1 MASLPERN
9 QSSLSSITWGQLS
22 GLVFPR
28 FPSKLTKVEVPQ
40 PFLILGI
47 LVLHIIGAGHVL
59 HALFS
64 VRTPSATIA
73 WMISLLTFPWITI
86 PFYWVFGRNT
96 LSGYVQARKSDDELL
111 NSQVDA
117 LETSIKL
124 HRLEPTTPFLKTA
137 VQLAGMPLTRGNDA
151 DLLIDG
157 AEIFERIFQSIAQ
170 AQDYLL
176 IHFYIIKEDRVGT
189 RFKDALIERAQAGVR
204 VYFLFDEFGSN
215 KLPDSYLEELA
226 AAGVECCPFGRT
238 RRWWS
243 RLQLNF
249 RNHRKIVVIDGN
261 DAFIGGANVGD
272 EYLGRS
278 EKFGD
283 WRDTH
288 LRLQGPAV
296 QAVQLVFLE
305 DWYWATHR
313 IPSLDWHCCPEKE
326 DASIAIV
333 PTGPS
338 DERPSFQ
345 LLIAE
350 AANTTREKLWIASP
364 YFVPDD
370 GILTALQTAA
380 LRGVDVRILLP
391 EKPDHILVWLSSFT
405 YYHQT
410 LPNGIRMFRYSDGF
424 MHQKAFLIDNQTA
437 AIGTGNLDNRSL
449 RLNFEITAI
458 LTAQEHVYE
467 VAGMFA
473 EDFDRAREV
482 DRDEFMEKPL
492 YFKLAAKLARLLAPI
507 Q

>member
-1 MASLPERN
+1 MDL
-9 QSSLSSITWGQLS
+9 
-22 GLVFPR
+22 
-28 FPSKLTKVEVPQ
+28 PQ
-40 PFLILGI
+40 PVLILGI
-47 LVLHIIGAGHVL
+47 ITLHLIGAAHVL
-59 HALFS
+59 HALFR

-73 WMISLLTFPWITI
+73 WMISLLTFPWVTI

-96 LSGYVQARKSDDELL
+96 LTGYVQARKSDDELL

-117 LETSIKL
+117 LETSIKP
-124 HRLEPTTPFLKTA
+124 HRLEPSTPFLKTTTR
-137 VQLAGMPLTRGNDA
+137 LAGMPITRGNDA

-157 AEIFERIFQSIAQ
+157 EEIFERIFQSIAQ
-170 AQDYLL
+170 AKDYLL
-176 IHFYIIKEDRVGT
+176 IHFYIIKGDKVGT
-189 RFKDALIERAQAGVR
+189 RFKEALIERAQAGVR
-204 VYFLFDEFGSN
+204 VYFLFDELGSH
-215 KLPDSYLEELA
+215 KLPDSYLDELRE
-226 AAGVECCPFGRT
+226 AGVACHPFGRT

-278 EKFGD
+278 EKFGA

-305 DWYWATHR
+305 DWYWATHS
-313 IPSLDWHCCPEKE
+313 IPSLDWNCCPEDE

-350 AANTTREKLWIASP
+350 AANTAREKLWIASP

-370 GILTALQTAA
+370 GVLTALQTAA

-405 YYHQT
+405 YYRQT
-410 LPNGIRMFRYSDGF
+410 FPYGVRLFRYREGF
-424 MHQKAFLIDNQTA
+424 MHQKAFLIDNQVA

-467 VAGMFA
+467 VAGMFT
-473 EDFDRAREV
+473 EDFEDAREV
-482 DRDEFMEKPL
+482 DRDEFLEKPV
-492 YFKLAAKLARLLAPI
+492 YFRLAAKLARLLAPI

>member
-1 MASLPERN
+1 MD
-9 QSSLSSITWGQLS
+9 I
-22 GLVFPR
+22 
-28 FPSKLTKVEVPQ
+28 PQ
-40 PFLILGI
+40 PILLLGI
-47 LVLHIIGAGHVL
+47 VTLHLIGAAHVL
-59 HALFS
+59 HALFR

-73 WMISLLTFPWITI
+73 WMISLLTFPWVTI
-86 PFYWVFGRNT
+86 PFYWVFGRNKLT
-96 LSGYVQARKSDDELL
+96 GYVQARKSDEQLL
-111 NSQVDA
+111 NSQVNA
-117 LETSIKL
+117 LETSIKP
-124 HRLEPTTPFLKTA
+124 HRLEADTPFLKTT
-137 VQLAGMPLTRGNDA
+137 VRLAGMPVTRGNDA

-157 AEIFERIFQSIAQ
+157 AEIFEHIFESIAR
-170 AQDYLL
+170 AKVYLL
-176 IHFYIIKEDRVGT
+176 IHFYIIKGDKVGT
-189 RFKDALIERAQAGVR
+189 RFKEALIERAQAGVE
-204 VYFLFDEFGSN
+204 VYFLFDELGSHR
-215 KLPDSYLEELA
+215 LPNSYLEELRD
-226 AAGVECCPFGRT
+226 AGVQCHPFGRT
-238 RRWWS
+238 RVWWS

-249 RNHRKIVVIDGN
+249 RNHRKIVVIDGI
-261 DAFIGGANVGD
+261 DAYIGGANVGD

-278 EKFGD
+278 ERFGN

-305 DWYWATHR
+305 DWYWATHQ
-313 IPSLDWHCCPEKE
+313 IPALDWNCRSEKE

-350 AANTTREKLWIASP
+350 AANTAREKLWIASP

-370 GILTALQTAA
+370 GILTALQAAA

-405 YYHQT
+405 YYRQT
-410 LPNGIRMFRYSDGF
+410 FPYGIRLFRYKDGF
-424 MHQKAFLIDNQTA
+424 MHQKAFLIDNEA
-437 AIGTGNLDNRSL
+437 AGIGTGNLDNRSL

-467 VAGMFA
+467 VASMFT
-473 EDFDRAREV
+473 EDFENSREV
-482 DRDEFMEKPL
+482 DSDEFLTKPV
-492 YFKLAAKLARLLAPI
+492 YFRLAAKLSRLLAPI

>member
-1 MASLPERN
+1 MN
-9 QSSLSSITWGQLS
+9 N
-22 GLVFPR
+22 
-28 FPSKLTKVEVPQ
+28 PQ
-40 PFLILGI
+40 PVVLLGI
-47 LVLHIIGAGHVL
+47 AALHLIGTAHVL
-59 HALFS
+59 HALFR

-73 WMISLLTFPWITI
+73 WVISLITFPCVAI
-86 PFYWVFGRNT
+86 PLYWFLGRNKLT
-96 LSGYVQARKSDDELL
+96 GYAQARRSGDELL

-117 LETSIKL
+117 LETSINP
-124 HRLEPTTPFLKTA
+124 HRLNPNTPFLKTA
-137 VQLAGMPLTRGNDA
+137 VRLGGLPITRGNDA

-157 AEIFERIFQSIAQ
+157 EEIFERIFDSIAK
-170 AQDYLL
+170 AKDYLL
-176 IHFYIIKEDRVGT
+176 IHFYIVKSDTVGT
-189 RFKDALIERAQAGVR
+189 RFKDALIERAQAGVQ
-204 VYFLFDEFGSN
+204 VYFLFDELGSH
-215 KLPDSYLEELA
+215 KLPDSYFQELED
-226 AAGVECCPFGRT
+226 AGVHCRPFGRT
-238 RRWWS
+238 RQWWS

-249 RNHRKIVVIDGN
+249 RNHRKIVVIDGQ

-272 EYLGRS
+272 EYLGRT
-278 EKFGD
+278 EKFGN

-305 DWYWATHR
+305 DWYWATHE
-313 IPSLDWHCCPEKE
+313 IPALEWTCRHEQE

-350 AANTTREKLWIASP
+350 AANTAREKLWIASP

-391 EKPDHILVWLSSFT
+391 EKPDHIMVWLSSFT
-405 YYHQT
+405 YYRQICPYGVR
-410 LPNGIRMFRYSDGF
+410 LFRFTDGF
-424 MHQKAFLIDNQTA
+424 MHQKAFLIDNQVA
-437 AIGTGNLDNRSL
+437 AVGTGNLDNRSL

-458 LTAQEHVYE
+458 MTAQEHVYE
-467 VAGMFA
+467 IAGMFT
-473 EDFDRAREV
+473 EDFDKAREV
-482 DRDEFMEKPL
+482 DRDEFLEKSIP
-492 YFKLAAKLARLLAPI
+492 FKLAAKLARLFAPL